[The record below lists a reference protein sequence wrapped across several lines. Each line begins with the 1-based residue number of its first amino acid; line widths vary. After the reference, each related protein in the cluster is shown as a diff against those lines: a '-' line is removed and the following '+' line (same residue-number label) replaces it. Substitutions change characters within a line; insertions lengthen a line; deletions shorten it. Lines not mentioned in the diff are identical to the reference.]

1 MAEQYS
7 SAKTMMTRTRAL
19 TLFGVILLCCTPRLH
34 AQASAIPSA
43 QSSPDTNDPQAGR
56 KLLDKMVEAL
66 GGQAWLNR
74 TDYFASGQ
82 TGTFYKDVAN
92 PYVTQF
98 ERYVRFNPFGERV
111 IIVSKQGVFIPTTKR
126 DVAVIWTGD
135 KGYEVTY

>member
-1 MAEQYS
+1 MR
-7 SAKTMMTRTRAL
+7 KL
-19 TLFGVILLCCTPRLH
+19 LIVTLLLGCTPHLH

-74 TDYFASGQ
+74 TDYSASGQ
-82 TGTFYKDVAN
+82 TGTFYKGTAN

-98 ERYVRFNPFGERV
+98 ERYVRLHPFGERI

-126 DVAVIWTGD
+126 
-135 KGYEVTY
+135 